1 MSVIN
6 KMLRDLDARRAAP
19 ALPAGEG
26 PAGMRRG
33 TASVKGR
40 GQNGARAGTQSW
52 RMTVAMVAVLVAAAM
67 GWWYWHDSSTPVAV
81 PVQVA
86 QVTKPAPV
94 AASAPKPASSASAP
108 VPFTA
113 LPVQIAPAAG
123 AQQMNQM
130 LDQAAKTAPGDAPA
144 GASPAPGVPQ
154 AGQPVLPGM
163 PPGVTP
169 EMMQQLAKTAN
180 VGQINVPSLPPGLA
194 YELKQQLSQA
204 APSAGS
210 ATARAPVQPVTPS
223 AAATSPRTAPAPSR
237 QAMAGSTQAPLFSRP
252 NPVLRPLPGSETV
265 PPASSAA
272 PAPAPLAVEPA
283 VRSPV
288 EREAIP
294 KAATASTRATTIPQ
308 PKPAKAPPDPRQAAA
323 LETLTQARN
332 LWNAGSREAALD
344 LMRKAVAVAERAH
357 AGGIEPGGRP
367 SFQTLVRELAR
378 MELAEGQVSQVLEL
392 LVRLEPLLDDQADLW
407 AVRGNAAQRLGQHQE
422 SVNAY
427 GMALKLRPGEARWML
442 ASAVSLAVQGQLTAA
457 AEQAEKARAAGAVS
471 PEVLTYLRQLGVP
484 LR

>member
-6 KMLRDLDARRAAP
+6 KMLRDLDARRTVP
-19 ALPAGEG
+19 ALPTGEG

-33 TASVKGR
+33 TVSVKGR
-40 GQNGARAGTQSW
+40 GRNGAKAATPSW
-52 RMTVAMVAVLVAAAM
+52 RMAVVMVAVLAAAAM
-67 GWWYWHDSSTPVAV
+67 GWWYWHDSRAPVGV
-81 PVQVA
+81 PVQAA
-86 QVTKPAPV
+86 QVT
-94 AASAPKPASSASAP
+94 KPASSASAS

-113 LPVQIAPAAG
+113 LPVQIAPAVG
-123 AQQMNQM
+123 AQQVNQM
-130 LDQAAKTAPGDAPA
+130 LDRAAKTAPGDAPA
-144 GASPAPGVPQ
+144 GASPAPGAPQ

-163 PPGVTP
+163 PPGITP
-169 EMMQQLAKTAN
+169 EMMQQLAKTEN
-180 VGQINVPSLPPGLA
+180 VGQINVPSLPPGLV
-194 YELKQQLSQA
+194 YELKPQLSQA
-204 APSAGS
+204 APGAGS
-210 ATARAPVQPVTPS
+210 ATARAPVQPAAPS

-237 QAMAGSTQAPLFSRP
+237 QAVAGSTQAPLAA
-252 NPVLRPLPGSETV
+252 E
-265 PPASSAA
+265 PASG
-272 PAPAPLAVEPA
+272 
-283 VRSPV
+283 SPV
-288 EREAIP
+288 EREAMP
-294 KAATASTRATTIPQ
+294 KAATASTRAATPQ
-308 PKPAKAPPDPRQAAA
+308 PKPAKALPDPRQAAA

-357 AGGIEPGGRP
+357 AGGTEPGGRP

-407 AVRGNAAQRLGQHQE
+407 ALRGNAAQRLGQHQE

>member
-40 GQNGARAGTQSW
+40 GQSGAGAGTQPW
-52 RMTVAMVAVLVAAAM
+52 RMTVAMVAVLAAAAM
-67 GWWYWHDSSTPVAV
+67 GWWYWHDGSAPVGV

-86 QVTKPAPV
+86 QVTKPAQV
-94 AASAPKPASSASAP
+94 AASAPKPASAASAP

-113 LPVQIAPAAG
+113 LPVQIAPAVG

-130 LDQAAKTAPGDAPA
+130 LDQAAKTASGDAPT
-144 GASPAPGVPQ
+144 GVPPAPGAPQ

-163 PPGVTP
+163 PPGITP

-180 VGQINVPSLPPGLA
+180 VGQVNVPSLPPGLA

-210 ATARAPVQPVTPS
+210 ATARAPVQPVAPS
-223 AAATSPRTAPAPSR
+223 AAATSPRTVPAPSR
-237 QAMAGSTQAPLFSRP
+237 QVMAGSTQAPLFPRP
-252 NPVLRPLPGSETV
+252 NPVLRPLPGAETL
-265 PPASSAA
+265 ASAA
-272 PAPAPLAVEPA
+272 PAPAPLAAEP
-283 VRSPV
+283 VSGSPA
-288 EREAIP
+288 EREAMP
-294 KAATASTRATTIPQ
+294 KAATASTRATTTPQ
-308 PKPAKAPPDPRQAAA
+308 PKPAKAAPDPRQAAA